1 MTDREKRIVVQ
12 LVASNQN
19 TYKDLHS
26 ALPNIHNWKVL
37 GFGER
42 MSPDDV
48 IKIDKQLSYSDA
60 LFYNPTDED
69 TFHLTEAGLDFLDK
83 LRKEE
88 KKSKID
94 KQNLSATEVSNALA
108 KDNLEISQK
117 ALNESRAAKRIAFSA
132 LVVAIISLLYTI
144 FSG

>member
-1 MTDREKRIVVQ
+1 MTDREKAIVVQ
-12 LVASNQN
+12 LVASNKN
-19 TYKDLHS
+19 TYKDLIS
-26 ALPNIHNWKVL
+26 ALPHIHNWKVL
-37 GFGER
+37 GFYEH

-48 IKIDKQLSYSDA
+48 IKIDKQMSYSDA
-60 LFYNPTDED
+60 LLYNPTDDD

-88 KKSKID
+88 EKSEID
-94 KQNLSATEVSNALA
+94 KQNLSAAEVSNALA
-108 KDNLEISQK
+108 KDNLEISHK
-117 ALNESRAAKRIAFSA
+117 ALNESRDAKRIAFSA